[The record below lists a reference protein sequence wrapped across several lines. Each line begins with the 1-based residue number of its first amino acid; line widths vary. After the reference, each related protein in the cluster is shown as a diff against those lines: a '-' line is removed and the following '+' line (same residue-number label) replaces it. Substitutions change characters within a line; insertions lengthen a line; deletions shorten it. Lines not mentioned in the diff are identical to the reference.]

1 MASPQNFLIVLA
13 GPTAVGKTSTAIALA
28 KRLQTE
34 IVSCDSRQF
43 YREMTIGTAV
53 PSAEELKAVP
63 HHFIQHKSITA
74 RYDVATYVADA
85 LQLLDSLFHQSHFV
99 VLTGGSGLFLDAV
112 CHGLD
117 ELPETTEEIRRQ
129 VQEIFLTEGLSG
141 LQSRVATCDPNYY
154 AQADIQNPR
163 RLQRALE
170 VYLATV
176 QSFSSFRQG
185 NRVHRN
191 FQCIKIALHRDR
203 KELIQRIDERVNQ
216 MMQQGLLNE
225 ASRLY
230 GQRHCNALNTVG
242 YKELFEYMDGKL
254 SLGEAIEKIKIN
266 TRQYAKRQMTWFRK
280 DKSYCW
286 FDPHDIEGMMSYIRQ
301 MANER
306 K

>member
-1 MASPQNFLIVLA
+1 MA
-13 GPTAVGKTSTAIALA
+13 GPTAVGKTATAVAMA
-28 KRLQTE
+28 KKLHTE

-53 PSAEELKAVP
+53 PTAEELKAVP
-63 HHFIQHKSITA
+63 HHFIQHKSIA
-74 RYDVATYVADA
+74 DHYDVATYTADA
-85 LQLLDSLFHQSHFV
+85 LQLFDSLFHQSRFL

-117 ELPETTEEIRRQ
+117 ELPETTESIRQQ

-141 LQSRVATCDPNYY
+141 LQSRVAACDPEYY

-163 RLQRALE
+163 RLQRAFE
-170 VYLATV
+170 VHLATGRP
-176 QSFSSFRQG
+176 FSSFRQG
-185 NRVHRN
+185 NKNHRN
-191 FQCIKIALHRDR
+191 FQCVKIGLHRDR

-216 MMQQGLLNE
+216 MMQQGLLQE
-225 ASRLY
+225 ANGLY

-242 YKELFEYMDGKL
+242 YKELFEYLDGKL
-254 SLGEAIEKIKIN
+254 SLDQAIEKIKTN

-280 DKSYCW
+280 DKAYRW
-286 FDPHDIEGMMSYIRQ
+286 FDPTDLEGMMVFIEQ
-301 MANER
+301 MVGER